1 MSLAMDVRVDR
12 KFDVLQRD
20 GVGSS
25 AWAMLRIIV
34 ALLRRACTLEILRYV
49 RSVCK
54 NDVCNSSA
62 FLFA

>member
-1 MSLAMDVRVDR
+1 MDVRVDR
-12 KFDVLQRD
+12 KFDVLEGD

-34 ALLRRACTLEILRYV
+34 ARFRRPRTLQILRCV
-49 RSVCK
+49 TSVCK
-54 NDVCNSSA
+54 NYVSNSSA